1 MAGITVKTK
10 TVGKAVSGS
19 GRVKVRFADGREY
32 SLDISRIREVY
43 YYDDWYYI
51 RYETDS
57 ADFYR
62 PYTVSEVPKL
72 AIKLKHGVKEEKVYV
87 CSVCGAEIEWDAD
100 EPFCPNFC
108 DERYDD
114 WSYRESVKR
123 YLVLEQDGD
132 EIQQFAGKL
141 FGVKVVER
149 SAELYW
155 TPAGGFRP
163 LFELTEIDVHLYGA
177 RVTGAAVVENPAFR
191 ESDYDDIEVRER
203 RFEGR
208 FIAVE
213 YRAGG
218 LWYVALY
225 RFSGEPD
232 TSLLAQLHEE
242 WKKKEERRKEEQ
254 RKALEEMERR
264 QKEEERKWGDPRKVI
279 DAIIKAIP
287 QWADGAAVIARAV
300 GGLEDRDV
308 VYEVY
313 PVKRSQRGSGYYYSP
328 GWRALSTG
336 VPERFLERL
345 ADRVILRDGKVL
357 EIKNKKQSGYS
368 KYVTLETGPSLP
380 SR

>member
-1 MAGITVKTK
+1 MAEITVKTK

-19 GRVKVRFADGREY
+19 GRVRVRLGDRDY
-32 SLDISRIREVY
+32 SLDTSRIREVY

-87 CSVCGAEIEWDAD
+87 CAVCGAEIEWDAD

-114 WSYRESVKR
+114 WSYRETTRR
-123 YLVLEQDGD
+123 YLVVEPDGD
-132 EIQQFAGKL
+132 EVAQFAGKL
-141 FGVKVVER
+141 FGVKVVEK

-191 ESDYDDIEVRER
+191 ESDYDDIEVYER
-203 RFEGR
+203 KYSGR

-218 LWYVALY
+218 LWYTALF
-225 RFSGEPD
+225 RFEGEPD
-232 TSLLAQLHEE
+232 MTLLKQLHEE
-242 WKKKEERRKEEQ
+242 YRRKEEERRKKQEETLKEIE
-254 RKALEEMERR
+254 RKR
-264 QKEEERKWGDPRKVI
+264 KEEEQKWGDPRKVI
-279 DAIIKAIP
+279 DAILKALP
-287 QWADGAAVIARAV
+287 QWADGAVIVARRV
-300 GGLEDRDV
+300 GGLEDADV

-313 PVKRSQRGSGYYYSP
+313 PVKRSQRGSGYYYSRE
-328 GWRALSTG
+328 WRTLKAG

-345 ADRVILRDGKVL
+345 ADTIVLRDGSTVAVKS
-357 EIKNKKQSGYS
+357 KKQSGYS
-368 KYVTLETGPSLP
+368 KYVTLETAGAGPS
-380 SR
+380 R